1 MYTFYLLPVVF
12 DRYEK
17 ELQNEEEAYQQQ
29 RRRLYQEVQ
38 EEKERVAQQ
47 ASRQRTELDKLQRQL
62 EDSHALALAAMKS
75 EFEKAREEQENRHN
89 VHDFFHIFYNVSI
102 FLINFCLK

>member
-1 MYTFYLLPVVF
+1 M
-12 DRYEK
+12 
-17 ELQNEEEAYQQQ
+17 
-29 RRRLYQEVQ
+29 Q
-38 EEKERVAQQ
+38 EEKERVSQQ

-89 VHDFFHIFYNVSI
+89 VRYAVKPVLNTVNIYQVRFNEYTVSYTVNQI
-102 FLINFCLK
+102 LYVCNRYWEIQQI

>member
-1 MYTFYLLPVVF
+1 M
-12 DRYEK
+12 
-17 ELQNEEEAYQQQ
+17 
-29 RRRLYQEVQ
+29 YQEVQ

-75 EFEKAREEQENRHN
+75 EFEKAREEQENRHK
-89 VHDFFHIFYNVSI
+89 VEK
-102 FLINFCLK
+102 LIGESYLIDERVLNNHEISKTVG